1 MFLEEYNPD
10 KMAMKKLLEEKKF
23 NDQLAKN
30 RQRHEVRSVS
40 NAEYRSYQLEK
51 NQPGLVS
58 STQTSGMTVDERRTE
73 EEWRGE
79 VIIQC
84 FSNYSVSMSTYDS
97 CITPWQSLSFIL

>member
-1 MFLEEYNPD
+1 
-10 KMAMKKLLEEKKF
+10 MAMKKSLEEKKF

-73 EEWRGE
+73 EEWRGA

-84 FSNYSVSMSTYDS
+84 FSNYSVSVSTNDS
-97 CITPWQSLSFIL
+97 CITPWQSLSVIL